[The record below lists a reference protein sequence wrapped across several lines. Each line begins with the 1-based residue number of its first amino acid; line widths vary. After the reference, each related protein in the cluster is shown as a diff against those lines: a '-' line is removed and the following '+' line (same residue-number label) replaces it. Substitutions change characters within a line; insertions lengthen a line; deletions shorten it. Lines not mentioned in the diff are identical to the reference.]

1 MTQEERE
8 IKEQEIRN
16 LQSEL
21 ASTVSTVGD
30 WKVAKCYEYRLAGLE
45 DPYDINE
52 LHAARQ
58 VIRRKINDLQAELD
72 EAEADGE

>member
-16 LQSEL
+16 LTSEL
-21 ASTVSTVGD
+21 SSTVSAVGD
-30 WKVAKCYEYRLAGLE
+30 WKVAKCYEYQLAGLE
-45 DPYDINE
+45 APYDINE

-58 VIRRKINDLQAELD
+58 AIRQRINDLQAELD
-72 EAEADGE
+72 EADGE

>member
-21 ASTVSTVGD
+21 SSTASPVGD
-30 WKVAKCYEYRLAGLE
+30 WKVAKCYEYQLAGLE
-45 DPYDINE
+45 APYDINE
-52 LHAARQ
+52 LHAQRDSIRQ
-58 VIRRKINDLQAELD
+58 RINEIQEELEHAVID
-72 EAEADGE
+72 EE